1 MNSQGNMNLTVMNVS
16 QVCEQ
21 HDTAADDADGRWF
34 YVADLQ
40 DLYEAALTT
49 GLLEHLAGP
58 KPGLKVDLYY
68 VNYSL
73 PSFDSTSEH
82 TWNIVSFIDLNF

>member
-1 MNSQGNMNLTVMNVS
+1 MNSQRNKNLTVS

-21 HDTAADDADGRWF
+21 HGTAADDADGRLF

-40 DLYEAALTT
+40 GLYEAALTT
-49 GLLEHLAGP
+49 GLLERLAGP
-58 KPGLKVDLYY
+58 KRGLKVDLYC
-68 VNYSL
+68 VNCLL
-73 PSFDSTSEH
+73 PSFQNPREH